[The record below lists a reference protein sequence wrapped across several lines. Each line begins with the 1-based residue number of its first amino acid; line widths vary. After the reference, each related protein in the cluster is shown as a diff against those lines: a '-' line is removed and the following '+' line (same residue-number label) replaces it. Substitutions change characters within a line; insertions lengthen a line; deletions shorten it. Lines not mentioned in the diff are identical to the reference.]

1 MITPVMI
8 ANSKS
13 HFPIFSIQDDAANAR
28 RPIVSWGT
36 YLVFGAINAAFLPII
51 YFFYVETAGRS
62 LEEIDLIFAKG
73 FHEKISYVRASKEL
87 PFLTDAELDEKS
99 REYGAQSSDD
109 DESGKL
115 EDAAEKEAS
124 AGLRED

>member
-1 MITPVMI
+1 M
-8 ANSKS
+8 
-13 HFPIFSIQDDAANAR
+13 
-28 RPIVSWGT
+28 
-36 YLVFGAINAAFLPII
+36 
-51 YFFYVETAGRS
+51 
-62 LEEIDLIFAKG
+62 EEIDLIFAKG

-109 DESGKL
+109 ESGKL